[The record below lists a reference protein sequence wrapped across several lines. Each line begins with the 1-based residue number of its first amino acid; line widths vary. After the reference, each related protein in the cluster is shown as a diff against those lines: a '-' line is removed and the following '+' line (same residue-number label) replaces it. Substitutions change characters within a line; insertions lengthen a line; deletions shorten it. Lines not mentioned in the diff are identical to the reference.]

1 MSEKEKMNVNTA
13 PAADTSTGTAEDVE
27 AIMKKY
33 DRESNTRIW
42 EGVPKTVVRYLLAAF
57 ALLMVYM
64 NLFAN
69 WDERVRR
76 SLFVGIVIILSFLVY
91 PAKKGSTKKNYIP
104 IYDIVLM
111 VLGAGAYFY
120 FVINFKTIIGHA
132 TRISQLEVIVGIIG
146 ILVLAETCRRVV
158 GIPIL
163 CVATVFIVYAFY
175 SGLGAGRAFPQVLKS
190 IVYNLFYTTS
200 GVIGTPIG
208 VCSTYI
214 ALFILFGAFLE
225 ATGISEF
232 FIQLA
237 NSLAGASTGG
247 PAKVAVISS
256 ALCGMVSGS
265 SVGNTVTTGSVTIP
279 LMKKTGYK
287 GEFAGAVEAAAS
299 TGGQIMPPIMGAAA
313 FLMAEMVGV
322 QYSEIAMRAIFPA
335 LLYFTGI
342 FITVHLEAK
351 RLGLKG
357 IAKEDL
363 PKFVPLFIRQGY
375 LLIPLVTLVAMV
387 MMGYTM
393 SRSAVI
399 ATLLAILVSIPNK
412 NTRMNPTRFV
422 NALETGGKNTLSVA
436 VACGI
441 AGIIA
446 GVVTMTGLGQILISA
461 IVSVA
466 GDRVII
472 ALFLTMLTCIVL
484 GMGVP
489 TTANY
494 IIMATTCAPI
504 LVNGMGI
511 NKIAAN
517 MFVFYFGIV
526 ADITPP
532 VALAAYAGSAIAKS
546 NPMKTALNA
555 SRLAIAAFIVPYI
568 FAFNPAMLFIDADV
582 IQVVVIIVTS
592 LVGLTGVSGG
602 LEGYMVTNMNPIQ
615 RILAVVGGL
624 CLIIPGTVTDL
635 AGIAIV
641 GASVIWQLADKKK
654 RAAA

>member
-13 PAADTSTGTAEDVE
+13 PAVDTSTGTAEDVE

-42 EGVPKTVVRYLLAAF
+42 EGVPKKVVRYLLAAF

-91 PAKKGSTKKNYIP
+91 PAKKGSTKKNHIP

-163 CVATVFIVYAFY
+163 CVATVFIGYAFY

-412 NTRMNPTRFV
+412 STRMNPTRFV

-582 IQVVVIIVTS
+582 VQVVIIIVTS
-592 LVGLTGVSGG
+592 LVGLTGVAGG

-624 CLIIPGTVTDL
+624 CLIIPG
-635 AGIAIV
+635 
-641 GASVIWQLADKKK
+641 ASVVWQLADKKK

>member
-1 MSEKEKMNVNTA
+1 
-13 PAADTSTGTAEDVE
+13 
-27 AIMKKY
+27 
-33 DRESNTRIW
+33 
-42 EGVPKTVVRYLLAAF
+42 
-57 ALLMVYM
+57 
-64 NLFAN
+64 
-69 WDERVRR
+69 
-76 SLFVGIVIILSFLVY
+76 
-91 PAKKGSTKKNYIP
+91 
-104 IYDIVLM
+104 
-111 VLGAGAYFY
+111 
-120 FVINFKTIIGHA
+120 
-132 TRISQLEVIVGIIG
+132 
-146 ILVLAETCRRVV
+146 
-158 GIPIL
+158 
-163 CVATVFIVYAFY
+163 
-175 SGLGAGRAFPQVLKS
+175 
-190 IVYNLFYTTS
+190 
-200 GVIGTPIG
+200 
-208 VCSTYI
+208 
-214 ALFILFGAFLE
+214 
-225 ATGISEF
+225 
-232 FIQLA
+232 
-237 NSLAGASTGG
+237 
-247 PAKVAVISS
+247 
-256 ALCGMVSGS
+256 MVSGS

-299 TGGQIMPPIMGAAA
+299 TGGQIMPPIVGAAA

-412 NTRMNPTRFV
+412 STRMNPTRFV

-436 VACGI
+436 VACG
-441 AGIIA
+441 
-446 GVVTMTGLGQILISA
+446 

>member
-163 CVATVFIVYAFY
+163 CMATVFIGYAFY

-602 LEGYMVTNMNPIQ
+602 LEGYMLTNMNPIQ

-624 CLIIPGTVTDL
+624 CLIIPGTITDL